1 MTISSSD
8 IQTGRGLDTMILV
21 YSLLEGHPASS
32 ACEQFLRSRTGWFLS
47 SLSILESV
55 AILHKVYG
63 VPLSGARRKLAEVCL
78 GPVSVLPVNEWIVLE
93 AIERS
98 ETLGIDLTDAV
109 LLVLAIHQGASSI
122 ATEDERFARACE
134 EAGMQVETAL
144 DEALRLQVA
153 QWEAQYL
160 PAKGLP
166 RVLRRIDRW
175 LASHYPEVA
184 KHFRSATGE
193 CSHLP

>member
-1 MTISSSD
+1 MTTSSSD
-8 IQTGRGLDTMILV
+8 IQLERGLDTVILV
-21 YSLLEGHPASS
+21 YSLLEEHPASA

-47 SLSILESV
+47 SLSLLESV
-55 AILHKVYG
+55 AVLHKVYG
-63 VPLSGARRKLAEVCL
+63 VPVGIARQKLAEICL
-78 GPVSVLPVNEWIVLE
+78 GPVSVLPIDEWIALE

-109 LLVLAIHQGASSI
+109 LLVLAIHQGASFI
-122 ATEDERFARACE
+122 ATEDEHFARACQ
-134 EAGMQVETAL
+134 EAGLQVETAL
-144 DEALRLQVA
+144 NEVLRQQVA
-153 QWEAQYL
+153 EWEMQYL

-175 LASHYPEVA
+175 LVNRYPEAA
-184 KHFRSATGE
+184 KEFRSATGE